1 MPRHILIIGGGI
13 IGLSTA
19 YYARRKGHTVTV
31 VERNGRV
38 RDMASLGNAGMIVP
52 SHLTQLATPANVRF
66 GLRNLWNPESPFY
79 IRPRL
84 DPALISWGLKFIGS
98 ATAEKI
104 ERSAP
109 VFRDLSMLSRKLYV
123 ELAEERDN
131 DFGLQQ
137 RGLFELCNT
146 AEGLHE
152 EAHFAAYANKLG
164 VPAEVLT
171 PEEVRKLDPGVTL
184 DITGAV
190 YFPKDCHLSPDRLI
204 VGMAQRLEADGVRF
218 EYDARVTG
226 WRCADG
232 HVDGVIVS
240 DATGERT
247 LQADEY
253 VVAGGVWSD
262 QMARELGFSLP
273 MQGGKG
279 YSLTLPQPR
288 ETPQICA
295 LLTEARAAVT
305 PMLGGLRVGGTMEIA
320 GLDESIDPRRVRGIL
335 KSFCR
340 YYTAFTPDDFAGVPV
355 WRGLR
360 PVAPDGLPYVGRVRK
375 YVNLSVAAGH
385 AMLGLSLGPVTG
397 LLMSEILSGE
407 APSVDVTALAPERF
421 GE

>member
-1 MPRHILIIGGGI
+1 MPRHILIVGGGV
-13 IGLSTA
+13 IGLSVA
-19 YYARRKGHTVTV
+19 YYARRKGHAVTI
-31 VERNGRV
+31 VERNGRA

-84 DPALISWGLKFIGS
+84 DPALISWGLKFMQS
-98 ATAEKI
+98 ATADKI

-109 VFRDLSMLSRKLYV
+109 VFRDLSLLSRKLYV
-123 ELAEERDN
+123 EMAEERDN

-146 AEGLHE
+146 EEGLRE
-152 EAHFAAYANKLG
+152 EAHFAEYANKLG

-171 PEEVRKLDPGVTL
+171 PEDVRRLDPGVTL
-184 DITGAV
+184 DIVGAV
-190 YFPKDCHLSPDRLI
+190 YFPLDCHLSPDRF
-204 VGMAQRLEADGVRF
+204 VYGMAQRLEADGVQF
-218 EYDARVTG
+218 HYDAHVTG
-226 WRCADG
+226 WRRVDG
-232 HVDGVIVS
+232 RVDGVVVT
-240 DATGERT
+240 DAQGARA

-253 VVAGGVWSD
+253 VIAGGVWSD
-262 QMARELGFSLP
+262 AMARELGFSLP

-288 ETPQICA
+288 ETPTICA

-340 YYTAFTPDDFAGVPV
+340 YYTAFRPEDFAGLPV

-360 PVAPDGLPYVGRVRK
+360 PVAPDGVPYVGRVRTFA
-375 YVNLSVAAGH
+375 NLSVAAGH

-397 LLMSEILSGE
+397 LLMSELLSGE
-407 APSVDVTALAPERF
+407 KPSVDMAALDPGRF
-421 GE
+421 G